1 MPSSSKL
8 LKKAPVSGTRLYRVD
23 VSPITAAGESPL
35 PKESPDGSAS
45 PGKDGAGGEAAV
57 PFPDGPEAARAGMPE
72 EYRREMEQLRESMIR
87 EVEQERQLAVQKGY
101 EEGYT
106 AGFEEGKKEAEA
118 RCRQLIQE
126 AAEQLEQ
133 ARRSARKIVAASEK
147 TIVELAVGV
156 AEKLLRSQLEMAPEK
171 VVAIVKEA
179 INSLPEGDTI
189 KVYLNPEDLP
199 ACLRCREVR
208 PEAIPAGGADPQ
220 GDAPGQLSGGVGK
233 QPWSSF
239 DEEKRLQEA
248 LLEIARK
255 EISKTSRR
263 ALLMETLAPWMGTAS
278 PWHYR
283 GGRLSGRVRQ
293 VVGLVMEVSGS
304 APSSARSA
312 RSRQLP
318 GR

>member
-133 ARRSARKIVAASEK
+133 ARRSAREIVAASEK

-199 ACLRCREVR
+199 ACLRCREELEGLKQFQQV
-208 PEAIPAGGADPQ
+208 ELIPQEEMPRG
-220 GDAPGQLSGGVGK
+220 SCRVESE
-233 QPWSSF
+233 SSTVEF
-239 DEEKRLQEA
+239 LLDEEKKRLQEA

-255 EISKTSRR
+255 EISKN
-263 ALLMETLAPWMGTAS
+263 LQEGS
-278 PWHYR
+278 PAYGKH
-283 GGRLSGRVRQ
+283 
-293 VVGLVMEVSGS
+293 
-304 APSSARSA
+304 
-312 RSRQLP
+312 
-318 GR
+318 